1 MEIIRCKRE
10 KKLLIAYQLSKQG
23 RVIPTPEIL
32 LPLWAEMWPLD
43 AERLQ
48 SKLGE
53 LYSICSWIKDCLEK
67 YDYNT
72 DYFQKEIEQ
81 QRTRQKRRLNRKY
94 ALHKAHVILLGKQN
108 ERRLARYL
116 LIWGDLRKVGDY
128 SKLMEYERE
137 LQAGGMLTAQVE

>member
-1 MEIIRCKRE
+1 MGIIRCKRE

-48 SKLGE
+48 SRLGE

-72 DYFQKEIEQ
+72 DYFQKEIAQ

-94 ALHKAHVILLGKQN
+94 APHKAHVILLGKQS

-137 LQAGGMLTAQVE
+137 LQAGGMPTAQVE

>member
-1 MEIIRCKRE
+1 MNFWKEGDFLEIIRCKRE

-72 DYFQKEIEQ
+72 DYFQKEIVQ

-94 ALHKAHVILLGKQN
+94 ALHKAHVMKRHN
-108 ERRLARYL
+108 ESLWLANGQSDTCS
-116 LIWGDLRKVGDY
+116 IKLRK
-128 SKLMEYERE
+128 SSRW
-137 LQAGGMLTAQVE
+137 